1 MLIFP
6 FSGAAFASAFRY
18 SVLIFLGQERAAW
31 PEISSKFGDWAK
43 QNVVPPRA
51 LLVATQAHAQALRD
65 SIRDNSAKGY
75 TEILAKGELTIGGF
89 DSSGNVVELRIEEP
103 AEGETAD
110 ALDLTKCFACATTEF
125 LVQASRRGDVVVAA
139 PPGFYFAKQSDRYAS
154 HFLRA
159 ESLLSGTSEIEL
171 LALTM
176 LPRFSKFCAEEQSPT
191 TVRIFIDS
199 MAIWPVA
206 QMVVQMHCAGNEG
219 ARRCTIESFRG
230 YEGLEDWGVQ
240 PGDAFVI
247 ISASTSGGLEE
258 KVRDKL
264 GKSKNVQLVTLLG
277 LESSTDNDGAAATEG
292 AQSSYLY
299 RVPRKLSGEPGL
311 DGLQPEFLP
320 NVTSLPAGAESVRVI
335 GERFLSHNN
344 KPKLVR
350 LVHKSLA
357 AGNKRTL
364 AELADEHMVLVG
376 ERKAV
381 GNKWWSLSLDVKR
394 LMARYT
400 VASAEGDCQ
409 LQDWIRNYA
418 APGPT
423 VIVYPKDLTSGEPYN
438 FHLAQRIDEI
448 LKERAPGTTTRI
460 VDHLTLERP
469 DEELAAFLKYAAA
482 IVASPIVSNGFIFK
496 QISATLRIVQRSGP
510 RLYIALA
517 VLPESE
523 TRFKELTSDIGSNSA
538 DSAYRFK
545 HAFVLPV
552 GRVDKAIKW
561 DDEVTRIDELIE
573 TCEAN
578 HIDVPER
585 LTRRRDALQASDGL
599 SDELAFLPSARGE
612 PQPLSAGFLLW
623 NAGHT
628 LAGDNFGAGVLLT
641 VAAFLEAS
649 RCARSGDPETSLRS
663 GVFQQTLI
671 EPATFTRFN
680 DGAIQAALL
689 RAAYSSELDYSVDR
703 GASRD
708 MARLIAKFIELHTSA
723 AGSAAPEFLLALIL
737 KKLKLHQDDLPT
749 IQDACANLTGWLGTL
764 SEMLFQRD

>member
-18 SVLIFLGQERAAW
+18 SVLIFLGQEQADW
-31 PEISSKFGDWAK
+31 PEIGSKFGDWAK
-43 QNVVPPRA
+43 LNVVPPRA
-51 LLVATQAHAQALRD
+51 LLVTAHAHAQALRD
-65 SIRDNSAKGY
+65 SIRDGSAKGY

-89 DSSGNVVELRIEEP
+89 DCSGQVSELRVEEH
-103 AEGETAD
+103 AEEDTSVP
-110 ALDLTKCFACATTEF
+110 LDLTKCFASATTEY
-125 LVQASRRGDVVVAA
+125 LMQSSRRGDVVVAA

-171 LALTM
+171 LALTV
-176 LPRFSKFCAEEQSPT
+176 LPRFSKFCAEEQSAAT
-191 TVRIFIDS
+191 IRIFIDS

-206 QMVVQMHCAGNEG
+206 QMVVQMHCAKNEA

-230 YEGLEDWGVQ
+230 YEGLANWGVQ
-240 PGDAFVI
+240 PGAAFVI
-247 ISASTSGGLEE
+247 ISASTSGGLED
-258 KVRDKL
+258 KVRRKL

-277 LESSTDNDGAAATEG
+277 LESSTDNNGAAATDG
-292 AQSSYLY
+292 VQSSYLY

-311 DGLQPEFLP
+311 DGLRPEFLP

-350 LVHKSLA
+350 LAHKSLS

-364 AELADEHMVLVG
+364 AELAEAHTVLVG
-376 ERKAV
+376 RRKAV
-381 GNKWWSLSLDVKR
+381 GSKWWSLSLDVKALLER
-394 LMARYT
+394 HTT
-400 VASAEGDCQ
+400 VVAEDGCL

-423 VIVYPKDLTSGEPYN
+423 VIVYPKDLTNGAPYN
-438 FHLAQRIDEI
+438 LRLAQRIDAI
-448 LKERAPGTTTRI
+448 LQERAPGTTTRI
-460 VDHLTLERP
+460 VDHLTLENP
-469 DEELAAFLKYAAA
+469 GEELAVFLKTAAA

-517 VLPESE
+517 ALPESE

-552 GRVDKAIKW
+552 GRVNRAIQW
-561 DDEVTRIDELIE
+561 DDEVTLIDELIE
-573 TCEAN
+573 TCEAKSV
-578 HIDVPER
+578 DVPER
-585 LTRRRDALQASDGL
+585 LTRRRDALQASEGL

-623 NAGHT
+623 NEGHT

-641 VAAFLEAS
+641 VATFLEAS

-663 GVFQQTLI
+663 GVFQHTLI

-689 RAAYSSELDYSVDR
+689 RAAYASELDYSVDR

-708 MARLIAKFIELHTSA
+708 MTRLIAKFIELHTSP
-723 AGSAAPEFLLALIL
+723 AGSAAPEFVLALLL
-737 KKLKLHQDDLPT
+737 KKLVLHRDDVPV
-749 IQDACANLTGWLGTL
+749 IKDACSGLTGWFGELAKQ
-764 SEMLFQRD
+764 LFN